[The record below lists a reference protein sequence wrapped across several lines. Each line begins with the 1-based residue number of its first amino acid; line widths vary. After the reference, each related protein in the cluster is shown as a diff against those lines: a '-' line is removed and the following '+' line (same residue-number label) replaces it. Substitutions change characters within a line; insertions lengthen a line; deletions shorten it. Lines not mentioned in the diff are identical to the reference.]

1 LRRSRGT
8 RAVHHAR
15 ASNGRIAGRNAA
27 TDGVGDGSATAE
39 LANAGCSSEFRR
51 SEHDDSEHASTGNNF
66 AERDAGS
73 GRQRTAAC
81 ANAAFDDA
89 WRIWSARSTRSG
101 RTDAA
106 TERAAESRHDRRS
119 FGWSNRAPA
128 EHAIVF
134 ANRDA

>member
-1 LRRSRGT
+1 MASKYLECSSYDVQQVLGTPPGCYSGIRALRRSRGT

-73 GRQRTAAC
+73 GRQLAAAC

-89 WRIWSARSTRSG
+89 
-101 RTDAA
+101 
-106 TERAAESRHDRRS
+106 
-119 FGWSNRAPA
+119 
-128 EHAIVF
+128 
-134 ANRDA
+134 